1 VLRIGAVKMKVVALV
16 SGGKDS
22 CYAMQRCI
30 DYGHEVRFCADHGL
44 GLNLNGSTVLFTNFT
59 HCVRDRVL
67 FDNENPRSLSSCRLI
82 RKPRAGL
89 RWVFM

>member
-1 VLRIGAVKMKVVALV
+1 VILEQILVLRIGAEKMKVVALV

-44 GLNLNGSTVLFTNFT
+44 GLNLNSSIIHEFFT
-59 HCVRDRVL
+59 L
-67 FDNENPRSLSSCRLI
+67 WARSCS
-82 RKPRAGL
+82 
-89 RWVFM
+89 V